1 MRSSRWAVLRRLLKM
16 AEVTKTLAQIWGLG
30 APAVMATSPNK
41 LTPVKNTTNDELLV
55 GVELEIENLGHGF
68 GWYQERTGPFWTVV
82 EDGSLRPRGEAWEFV
97 SRPAPLGLALA
108 EIDHLF
114 KHLKITRKNYTDRCS
129 VHVHTNVQD
138 FTQEQLSSLMLV
150 YPVFE
155 EVMFEFINHFKKEE
169 EQGYCRDSNLYCIPW
184 SACRMNKSMVDKI
197 VTAPDAIRYWQKY
210 TALNLLP
217 IRQQGTVEWRHLH
230 GTCDMEKI
238 TIWMNVIGAIMRY
251 CKNQQFKDIIKSIK
265 ELNDVSHYQQFFRD
279 VLRDS
284 LPYNEAYRRLMAE
297 GVVNAKYSL
306 MDFEVPKD
314 QKKKKSL
321 LDLAFEAGAPLRNMD
336 DIMDEEDDERR
347 ERWRPPPPVQVHRPA
362 QVDVEVAA
370 QMRNEW
376 NAEFQR
382 REEARIAEEQARIQR
397 FVVDNNAAVQAGPAG
412 PVGRWDVFPDV
423 PIRNPAAAQL
433 RPAQPRPAP
442 VVPRPARRR

>member
-1 MRSSRWAVLRRLLKM
+1 M

-82 EDGSLRPRGEAWEFV
+82 EDGSLRPRGQAWEFV

-184 SACRMNKSMVDKI
+184 SACRMNKAMVEKI
-197 VTAPDAIRYWQKY
+197 VSAPDAIRYWQKY

-217 IRQQGTVEWRHLH
+217 IRHQGTVEWRHLH

-251 CKNQQFKDIIKSIK
+251 CKAQQFKDIVKSIK

-306 MDFEVPKD
+306 MDFELPKES
-314 QKKKKSL
+314 KKKKSI
-321 LDLAFEAGAPLRNMD
+321 LDMAFERAVRNED
-336 DIMDEEDDERR
+336 DIIDDEVREWLDVPIPQPAAQGQAGRR
-347 ERWRPPPPVQVHRPA
+347 EPA
-362 QVDVEVAA
+362 GDPFAQMDNDVAA
-370 QMRNEW
+370 RMRNEW
-376 NAEFQR
+376 DAEFQR

-397 FVVDNNAAVQAGPAG
+397 FVANNAVAAGAAQVRWEAFPQPAQG
-412 PVGRWDVFPDV
+412 GQP
-423 PIRNPAAAQL
+423 RNPAADLL
-433 RPAQPRPAP
+433 RQAQPRPAP